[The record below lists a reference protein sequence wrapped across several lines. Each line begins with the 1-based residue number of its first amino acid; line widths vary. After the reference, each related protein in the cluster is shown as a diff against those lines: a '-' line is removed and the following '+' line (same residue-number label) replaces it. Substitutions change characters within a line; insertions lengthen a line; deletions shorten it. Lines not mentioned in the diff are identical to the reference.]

1 MRYWD
6 PEDRIRDERWPEQS
20 RIARGTSP
28 RDYSVPTKY
37 SQRPQGPRHSDP
49 ISESPTDSYV
59 TLKSFAPSSPK
70 APSLEAHTL
79 RDDYFLEPQG
89 PQKSEFT
96 PASPSSSSSSFF
108 ESERKRDSAVCLCA
122 LCGSV
127 RGLPQSLAF
136 LRPGGEGFGA
146 CYRRS
151 VRVLG
156 LLGSCSTPRDMQEL
170 LRLFHQWL
178 LREASGH

>member
-28 RDYSVPTKY
+28 RDYSVPTQY
-37 SQRPQGPRHSDP
+37 FQRPQGPRHSDP

-59 TLKSFAPSSPK
+59 TLKSFATSSPK

-89 PQKSEFT
+89 PQNIE
-96 PASPSSSSSSFF
+96 SP
-108 ESERKRDSAVCLCA
+108 VCLCA

-127 RGLPQSLAF
+127 RDLPQSLSF

-146 CYRRS
+146 CYRRC